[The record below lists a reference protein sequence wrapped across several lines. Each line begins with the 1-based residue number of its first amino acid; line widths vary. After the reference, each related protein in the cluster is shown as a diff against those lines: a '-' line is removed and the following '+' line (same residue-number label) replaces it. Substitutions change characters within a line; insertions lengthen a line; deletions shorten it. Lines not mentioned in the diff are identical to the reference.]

1 MWLLNLT
8 FPYCGLDR
16 KKVKSKNC
24 KLGFHC
30 KPLFFMYQVYDISED
45 YSNMYK
51 SCISALAITQ
61 MVSTAKTEILSV
73 LLKFI

>member
-1 MWLLNLT
+1 
-8 FPYCGLDR
+8 
-16 KKVKSKNC
+16 
-24 KLGFHC
+24 
-30 KPLFFMYQVYDISED
+30 MYQVYDISED

-73 LLKFI
+73 LLKFIWLLWWNFI